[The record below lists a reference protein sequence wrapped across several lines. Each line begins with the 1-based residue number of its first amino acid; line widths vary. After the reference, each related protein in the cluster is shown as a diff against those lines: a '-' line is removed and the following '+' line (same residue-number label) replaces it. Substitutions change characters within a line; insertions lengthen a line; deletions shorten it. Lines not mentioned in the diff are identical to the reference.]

1 MAKLSLNPDPGFDI
15 NVAFN
20 TMNKRLGELVNSGKM
35 SLDQARAAQSE
46 MRALQLNPAAANRQA
61 ATDIFQRH
69 LQVGK
74 YHPENVAAAQRAA
87 ERAAQQPQGGLTL
100 AQPAQETARRPYAI
114 LGMPTPENGMAPQ
127 IKQQTPTQAQ
137 VDAYYAGNPDMNNS
151 YWNPYTGSF
160 ETRPQVSQPSAPQGV
175 GGTGQSFNPV
185 TAPPSPPR
193 PPEEIMVTPYQRM
206 PEIVTPPQEIMVTPQ
221 RMPEIAAPPPPPSV
235 MPPPPIRT
243 YYDPEGPVMPPPS
256 PYPAQPPMA
265 TPLPYNP
272 VNTTRLEDLR
282 PGSGMGIGGILNALR
297 NMQLPQG
304 VGGMPRQGSP
314 NALTIGRGPVPLDQ
328 QGPPLGGGIGAFL
341 GAPGQAIQAGRMLP
355 KLAEMLKPKMPQSTG
370 VDNTTFIAGDPN
382 FRFGETTQQAPQNAQ
397 AMAMGG
403 LLRKYYGGGM
413 C

>member
-1 MAKLSLNPDPGFDI
+1 MSLPPPGEPGETPEQRQARYNAAAAAHLRANPSSANRDPGFDI
-15 NVAFN
+15 NTATN
-20 TMNKRLGELVNSGKM
+20 TFYKALADRLKSGQM
-35 SLDQARAAQSE
+35 TLDQARAAQAE

-61 ATDIFQRH
+61 ATDIAQRH

-74 YHPENVAAAQRAA
+74 YSPS
-87 ERAAQQPQGGLTL
+87 QPNGGLTQ
-100 AQPAQETARRPYAI
+100 AQTAQATARRPYAI

-151 YWNPYTGSF
+151 YWNPYAGSF
-160 ETRPQVSQPSAPQGV
+160 ETRPQVSQPVTPPQM
-175 GGTGQSFNPV
+175 PV
-185 TAPPSPPR
+185 MPQPPMPVSK
-193 PPEEIMVTPYQRM
+193 PPEEIMVTPYRMPEPPRM
-206 PEIVTPPQEIMVTPQ
+206 PEIVT
-221 RMPEIAAPPPPPSV
+221 
-235 MPPPPIRT
+235 
-243 YYDPEGPVMPPPS
+243 PPPS

-265 TPLPYNP
+265 TPMPYNP
-272 VNTTRLEDLR
+272 VNTTRLEDLRGR

-314 NALTIGRGPVPLDQ
+314 NALTIARGPIPLDQ
-328 QGPPLGGGIGAFL
+328 QGPPMGGGIGAFL
-341 GAPGQAIQAGRMLP
+341 GRQGEAIQSGGMMPR
-355 KLAEMLKPKMPQSTG
+355 LAEMLKPKQPQGSFVDTMPKAN
-370 VDNTTFIAGDPN
+370 VADN
-382 FRFGETTQQAPQNAQ
+382 FRFGETTQQMPQNAQ

>member
-1 MAKLSLNPDPGFDI
+1 MASLSLNPDPGFDI
-15 NVAFN
+15 NTATN
-20 TMNKRLGELVNSGKM
+20 TFYKALADRLKSGQM
-35 SLDQARAAQSE
+35 TLDQARAAQAE

-61 ATDIFQRH
+61 ATDIAQRH

-74 YHPENVAAAQRAA
+74 YSPS
-87 ERAAQQPQGGLTL
+87 QPNGGLTQ
-100 AQPAQETARRPYAI
+100 AQTAQATARRPYAI

-151 YWNPYTGSF
+151 YWNPYAGSF
-160 ETRPQVSQPSAPQGV
+160 ETRPQVSQPVTPPQM
-175 GGTGQSFNPV
+175 PV
-185 TAPPSPPR
+185 MPQPPMPVSK
-193 PPEEIMVTPYQRM
+193 PPEEIMVTPYRMPEPPRM
-206 PEIVTPPQEIMVTPQ
+206 PEIVT
-221 RMPEIAAPPPPPSV
+221 
-235 MPPPPIRT
+235 
-243 YYDPEGPVMPPPS
+243 PPPS

-265 TPLPYNP
+265 TPMPYNP
-272 VNTTRLEDLR
+272 VNTTRLEDLRGR

-314 NALTIGRGPVPLDQ
+314 NALTIARGPIPLDQ
-328 QGPPLGGGIGAFL
+328 QGPPMGGGIGAFL
-341 GAPGQAIQAGRMLP
+341 GRQGEAIQSGGMMPR
-355 KLAEMLKPKMPQSTG
+355 LAEMLKPKQPQGSFVDTMPKAN
-370 VDNTTFIAGDPN
+370 VADN
-382 FRFGETTQQAPQNAQ
+382 FRFGETTQQMPQNAQ